1 MKRYLFGL
9 LTGLLLPLT
18 ALAQTERV
26 GVNTRTPTEDMDVK
40 GSLRIQTL
48 PKKGEGI
55 TTNASGNYD
64 SGKGNLYAPDRVL
77 VANQH
82 GVVGMMNAVWP
93 LFFYMP
99 SIVLP
104 TDTSDPAY
112 LGTAFEID
120 LYQKYYDQFTPSP
133 IPSAYT
139 ARNPSATTPLPV
151 VARGDLDYFV
161 TYYDN
166 AVFSNV
172 QVDDTGRLRYSLVN
186 PSSPDVTEKTFM
198 NVVFRRK

>member
-1 MKRYLFGL
+1 MKFKIFSLFAGL
-9 LTGLLLPLT
+9 LFSLT
-18 ALAQTERV
+18 ALAQNERV

-48 PKKGEGI
+48 PKTGEGI
-55 TTNASGNYD
+55 NTDAAGNYD
-64 SGKGNLYAPDRVL
+64 ATKSNLYAPDRVL
-77 VANQH
+77 VADDH

-99 SIVLP
+99 SIVIP

-112 LGTAFEID
+112 DGTSTFEID
-120 LYQKYYDQFTPSP
+120 LYQKYSDQFGLSLPAS
-133 IPSAYT
+133 SAQ
-139 ARNPSATTPLPV
+139 NPGATSTLPV
-151 VARGDLDYFV
+151 LARTELDYFV

-166 AVFSNV
+166 TVFNNV
-172 QVDDTGRLRYSLVN
+172 QVDDNGHLRYSLIN
-186 PSSPDVTEKTFM
+186 PASPDVTEKTFM

>member
-1 MKRYLFGL
+1 
-9 LTGLLLPLT
+9 
-18 ALAQTERV
+18 
-26 GVNTRTPTEDMDVK
+26 
-40 GSLRIQTL
+40 
-48 PKKGEGI
+48 
-55 TTNASGNYD
+55 
-64 SGKGNLYAPDRVL
+64 
-77 VANQH
+77 
-82 GVVGMMNAVWP
+82 
-93 LFFYMP
+93 MP